1 MAESVYSREQVELW
15 DKNLDEIAS
24 RPRTTFTKRQVVE
37 ELIDTIEKA
46 LTTRSYAEVAS
57 SLGEWGLEI
66 TEGSLKQYVS
76 RYRKSSR
83 AKASAAGRKR
93 ASEKTKVSDSAD
105 AVNGTDGRSPVGGVK
120 QAVDARE
127 SRREAV
133 RAASKRKPK
142 NFIDMP
148 DEL

>member
-15 DKNLDEIAS
+15 NRNLDEIAS
-24 RPRTTFTKRQVVE
+24 QPRTTFTKRQVVE

-105 AVNGTDGRSPVGGVK
+105 AVNGTDGRSPVDAVK

-127 SRREAV
+127 SRRDAV

>member
-1 MAESVYSREQVELW
+1 MAESVYSRKQVELW
-15 DKNLDEIAS
+15 ENKLDEIAS

-37 ELIDTIEKA
+37 ELIDSIERA

-83 AKASAAGRKR
+83 AKVGAAGKKR
-93 ASEKTKVSDSAD
+93 SSPKKETVGDGKASGEKTVNVS
-105 AVNGTDGRSPVGGVK
+105 VGRSPV
-120 QAVDARE
+120 ARARE
-127 SRREAV
+127 SRRSGEK
-133 RAASKRKPK
+133 AASQRKPK

-148 DEL
+148 EEL